1 MKKFSFLFL
10 FSCIF
15 LNAQQSEL
23 VSNIWYLESVSDE
36 IHEGNVYPPVN
47 EEMSQITFE
56 FYQEN
61 GEWYFLTGACAP
73 ISAKI
78 SDFENDAFF
87 YSDLECCEEGEMCTL
102 PENQEFEQ
110 LYISYFNQ
118 IPDPGLFY
126 FINENPDGSL
136 SLYMGTQIFQEMN
149 FRNVSLSVQDVNDI
163 EQPEYLLNFHD
174 NELVVQNQ
182 NQTPAAASV
191 EIYDLSGKRI
201 FENNSLSSQRIQVGN
216 LPKSIYIVRI
226 RDSEGRIFSK
236 KLRKN

>member
-10 FSCIF
+10 FGCIF

-36 IHEGNVYPPVN
+36 IHEGDVYPPVN
-47 EEMSQITFE
+47 EELPQITFQ
-56 FYQEN
+56 FYQQD

-78 SDFENDAFF
+78 SDFGNETFT
-87 YSDLECCEEGEMCTL
+87 YSDLECCGEGEMCTH

-118 IPDPGLFY
+118 IPDTMLFY

-136 SLYMGTQIFQEMN
+136 SLHLGTQIFQEMN
-149 FRNVSLSVQDVNDI
+149 FRNVSMSVQDVNDLK
-163 EQPEYLLNFHD
+163 QPEYLLNFHE
-174 NELVVQNQ
+174 NELIIQNQ
-182 NQTPAAASV
+182 NQATVAASV
-191 EIYDLSGKRI
+191 EIYDLSGKKI
-201 FENNSLSSQRIQVGN
+201 FENHSLSGQHIRVGN
-216 LPKSIYIVRI
+216 LPKSVYIIRI
-226 RDSEGRIFSK
+226 KDSEGKIFSR
-236 KLRKN
+236 KLRKD